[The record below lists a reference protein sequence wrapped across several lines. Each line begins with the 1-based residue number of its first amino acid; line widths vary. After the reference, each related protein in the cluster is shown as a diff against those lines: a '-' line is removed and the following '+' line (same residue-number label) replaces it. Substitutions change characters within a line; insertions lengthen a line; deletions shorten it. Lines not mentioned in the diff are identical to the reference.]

1 MGFYLSG
8 NERSKTTIFLKS
20 IIPNNIKNILKNTL
34 YKNQEIKKKYEN
46 QIVKVKKLEKLYSF
60 KIDALN
66 SLKKENSSRNFENI
80 YFEKFKN
87 EKIFSDKNVYNL
99 EVFHSPFLYNP
110 IHAQAKGSA
119 FIEETKK
126 NIIIVDSL
134 GEIYFFK
141 KSDLRLKK
149 FFAKNIP
156 NNLRNIIKYQTFYDK
171 YEYSIKDV
179 LIFDNRIYL
188 SFTNEIS
195 KNCFNTSIL
204 VSDLKYDYLD
214 FSVFFN
220 PNDCVKKD
228 NITGFFNP
236 HIAGGRLV
244 SFNKNHLLFSTGD
257 FQNYKLAQSKDNL
270 FGKILKINI
279 INKKVDIVSL
289 GHRNVQGLKYDKNK
303 KLIISTEH
311 GPIGGDEINL
321 NKLTTERI
329 LNFGWPKAS
338 YGDHYTSEKEKRYT
352 LAPLYKNHI
361 KHGYEEPLIYY
372 IPSIA
377 ISEIENV
384 NDLFSTSDNKLED
397 YFVGSLGKELE
408 NGQLSI
414 HHLKID
420 YKKPEI
426 IKYDIIQI
434 RERIRDI
441 KYSKELKVVLMFL
454 ESSGSIGILKKIQ

>member
-141 KSDLRLKK
+141 KSDLKLKK

-156 NNLRNIIKYQTFYDK
+156 NNLRNIIKYQAFYDK

-179 LIFDNRIYL
+179 LIFDNKIFL

-204 VSDLKYDYLD
+204 VSDFKYDYLD

-220 PNDCVKKD
+220 PNGCVKKD
-228 NITGFFNP
+228 NITGFFYS
-236 HIAGGRLV
+236 HIA
-244 SFNKNHLLFSTGD
+244 
-257 FQNYKLAQSKDNL
+257 
-270 FGKILKINI
+270 
-279 INKKVDIVSL
+279 
-289 GHRNVQGLKYDKNK
+289 
-303 KLIISTEH
+303 
-311 GPIGGDEINL
+311 
-321 NKLTTERI
+321 
-329 LNFGWPKAS
+329 
-338 YGDHYTSEKEKRYT
+338 
-352 LAPLYKNHI
+352 
-361 KHGYEEPLIYY
+361 
-372 IPSIA
+372 
-377 ISEIENV
+377 
-384 NDLFSTSDNKLED
+384 
-397 YFVGSLGKELE
+397 
-408 NGQLSI
+408 
-414 HHLKID
+414 
-420 YKKPEI
+420 
-426 IKYDIIQI
+426 
-434 RERIRDI
+434 
-441 KYSKELKVVLMFL
+441 
-454 ESSGSIGILKKIQ
+454 

>member
-20 IIPNNIKNILKNTL
+20 IIPSNVKNILKNTL

-66 SLKKENSSRNFENI
+66 SLKKENSSRNFESI
-80 YFEKFKN
+80 YFEKFKD

-289 GHRNVQGLKYDKNK
+289 GHRNVQGLKYDKKK

-372 IPSIA
+372 SPSIA

-384 NDLFSTSDNKLED
+384 NDLFSISDNKLED
-397 YFVGSLGKELE
+397 YFVGSLGKDLE

-441 KYSKELKVVLMFL
+441 KYSEELKVVLMFL